1 MQFFPNDKSF
11 LAIGGF
17 TIQWYAIL
25 ILIGIGVSYWF
36 VKRDF
41 KENGYVDDTLDDLLM
56 GCLLCGI
63 IGARLW
69 YCLFSDPAYFFS
81 DISHL
86 LNIRGGGLAI
96 QGGLMGGSLFGLY
109 YTRKRHISFFRI
121 ADMVFGNMLIS
132 QAIGRWGNFVNQEA
146 FGQIVSESYYQY
158 FPSFIKDRMYIDGA
172 YRQPTFLWESV
183 LDLLGFILI
192 RLYRKYGNPKRGD
205 QTFLYLIWY
214 GTSRFIIEYFRTDN
228 LMIGSFRMSRIIALI
243 FVIFGISGFVLTR
256 VIKSKEKP
264 VILFDLDGTLLNT
277 EPAIIASYKY
287 LFEKYDKVEN
297 FDEAKQVEV
306 LGPPLTV
313 MFEKYF
319 PNVDKEVLLKDYRE
333 HNWNIHKD
341 VVTPMKNAKELLA
354 YLKDEGYKLG
364 IVSTKIKDV
373 CVYGLSI
380 FDMDKYFDVVIGQD
394 EVTKG
399 KPDPEGIFKACKQLN
414 MGHDNCIYVGDSKTD
429 ILAAK
434 NAGVY
439 AIGYLF
445 DKRREE
451 ALLSAKPNEVIDD
464 LIKIEDILKE
474 NKTWTYN
481 MM

>member
-1 MQFFPNDKSF
+1 MNPILLSFGPIQIHWYSFFIA
-11 LAIGGF
+11 LGLLIGGYMVLKE
-17 TIQWYAIL
+17 TKKHGIL
-25 ILIGIGVSYWF
+25 EDNMIDFFF
-36 VKRDF
+36 V
-41 KENGYVDDTLDDLLM
+41 LLP
-56 GCLLCGI
+56 I
-63 IGARLW
+63 SFVGARL
-69 YCLFSDPAYFFS
+69 YFVVFHLDYYLTYPI
-81 DISHL
+81 DI
-86 LNIRGGGLAI
+86 IKVWEGGLAI
-96 QGGLMGGSLFGLY
+96 HGGIIAGGLYLLY
-109 YTRKRHISFFRI
+109 FTRKNNYSPLFFCDTIVIS
-121 ADMVFGNMLIS
+121 LILG
-132 QAIGRWGNFVNQEA
+132 QAIGRWGNFVKQEA

-228 LMIGSFRMSRIIALI
+228 LMIGGFRMSRIIALI
-243 FVIFGISGFVLTR
+243 FVILGICGFVLTR
-256 VIKSKEKP
+256 VIKSKDKP

-364 IVSTKIKDV
+364 IVSTKIKGV

>member
-228 LMIGSFRMSRIIALI
+228 RWF
-243 FVIFGISGFVLTR
+243 
-256 VIKSKEKP
+256 
-264 VILFDLDGTLLNT
+264 
-277 EPAIIASYKY
+277 
-287 LFEKYDKVEN
+287 
-297 FDEAKQVEV
+297 
-306 LGPPLTV
+306 
-313 MFEKYF
+313 
-319 PNVDKEVLLKDYRE
+319 
-333 HNWNIHKD
+333 
-341 VVTPMKNAKELLA
+341 
-354 YLKDEGYKLG
+354 
-364 IVSTKIKDV
+364 
-373 CVYGLSI
+373 
-380 FDMDKYFDVVIGQD
+380 
-394 EVTKG
+394 
-399 KPDPEGIFKACKQLN
+399 
-414 MGHDNCIYVGDSKTD
+414 
-429 ILAAK
+429 
-434 NAGVY
+434 
-439 AIGYLF
+439 
-445 DKRREE
+445 
-451 ALLSAKPNEVIDD
+451 
-464 LIKIEDILKE
+464 
-474 NKTWTYN
+474 
-481 MM
+481 